1 MLCHCFVSQTVKRH
15 EMLCVIYI
23 YILYIYDNLYIYT
36 YVYIDVCVY
45 MQIRDDCWIP
55 FRFWGSTVQD
65 ERLLKGLSL
74 LFFSLCRSHHPIFV
88 SWPVLMFLCLRK
100 FPIFF
105 TAFAAV
111 TF

>member
-1 MLCHCFVSQTVKRH
+1 M
-15 EMLCVIYI
+15 
-23 YILYIYDNLYIYT
+23 
-36 YVYIDVCVY
+36 YIDVCVY

-55 FRFWGSTVQD
+55 FRFWGSRVQD

-74 LFFSLCRSHHPIFV
+74 FFHCADRIIQSFV
-88 SWPVLMFLCLRK
+88 SWPVKMFLCLRK